1 LRIEPKLQRS
11 DEIEEMLEASEL
23 DVLEYDS
30 RNQRYRIRLTKDDIS
45 QHERLLK
52 EILERSHREFN
63 GYTPTG

>member
-1 LRIEPKLQRS
+1 
-11 DEIEEMLEASEL
+11 MLEASKL